1 MKAKRTLLVDRIANV
16 RAYQGLSHQ
25 GRRSAPRKTHELR
38 DGAAGRASRQLQPRP
53 RELDLPA
60 ALRAGRSGRGAFA
73 HATGTGGL
81 RRDRRVLHQ
90 RAEPARRR
98 VHRGRDAGRPDPSWL
113 HLRAPQLRP
122 ERGDFGG
129 VCRRPRRLHA
139 RDRAGGAVR
148 ARHGL
153 GRAPRAVAPVGGD
166 RPHDERHLHR
176 RVRRRRPLDD
186 RRLGGVLLRVSPSL
200 ALAFVAGLLSF
211 LSPCVL
217 PLIPSYVGFLTGL
230 SLEEIEVRRGTT
242 LAHALWFVAGFS
254 LIFIA
259 LGATASALG
268 VLLLRSREWIGRI
281 GGIVVILFGLYL
293 LGVLR
298 PAFLMRARRL
308 ELARKPI
315 GYLGS
320 AFVGVTFGAAWTPC
334 IGPILGAI
342 LTLAA
347 AQGSVWLGT
356 ALLGAYALGLA
367 IPFVGTALALD
378 RFLSW
383 FQRFRPYLGW
393 VDRIAGALLVVLGI
407 LLVTD
412 RFTLL
417 AGWLQGLTPQFLKS
431 RL

>member
-1 MKAKRTLLVDRIANV
+1 VT
-16 RAYQGLSHQ
+16 
-25 GRRSAPRKTHELR
+25 
-38 DGAAGRASRQLQPRP
+38 
-53 RELDLPA
+53 
-60 ALRAGRSGRGAFA
+60 
-73 HATGTGGL
+73 
-81 RRDRRVLHQ
+81 
-90 RAEPARRR
+90 
-98 VHRGRDAGRPDPSWL
+98 PS
-113 HLRAPQLRP
+113 
-122 ERGDFGG
+122 F
-129 VCRRPRRLHA
+129 
-139 RDRAGGAVR
+139 
-148 ARHGL
+148 
-153 GRAPRAVAPVGGD
+153 
-166 RPHDERHLHR
+166 
-176 RVRRRRPLDD
+176 
-186 RRLGGVLLRVSPSL
+186 

-230 SLEEIEVRRGTT
+230 TLEELEVRRGTA

-268 VLLLRSREWIGRI
+268 VLLLRSQVWIGRI
-281 GGIVVILFGLYL
+281 GGVVVILFGLYL

-298 PAFLMRARRL
+298 PALLMRERKVQ
-308 ELARKPI
+308 LARKPL

-347 AQGSVWLGT
+347 AQASVGHGA
-356 ALLGAYALGLA
+356 ALLTAYSAGLA
-367 IPFVGTALALD
+367 LPFVVTALALD
-378 RFLSW
+378 RFLAW
-383 FQRFRPYLGW
+383 FQRFRPYLVW
-393 VDRIAGALLVVLGI
+393 VERIAGGLLILLGL

-417 AGWLQGLTPQFLKS
+417 ASWLQGLTPEFLKS